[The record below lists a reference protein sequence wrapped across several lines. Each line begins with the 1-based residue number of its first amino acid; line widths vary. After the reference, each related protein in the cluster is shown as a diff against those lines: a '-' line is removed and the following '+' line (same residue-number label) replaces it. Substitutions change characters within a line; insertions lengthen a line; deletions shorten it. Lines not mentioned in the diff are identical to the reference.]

1 MRCISDSCTETAGD
15 TYNFTKLN
23 ETTQQLQ
30 HVEQGR
36 SLRKVITDYSD
47 GGIYCCSAQCASDT
61 ESCCNQIKGSY
72 ELISRVNI
80 NQIIH
85 CV

>member
-1 MRCISDSCTETAGD
+1 MRCRSHSCTETAGD
-15 TYNFTKLN
+15 TYNFAKLN

-47 GGIYCCSAQCASDT
+47 AGIYCCSAQCANNT
-61 ESCCNQIKGSY
+61 NSCCNQIKGMSKLKSIHRITYSY
-72 ELISRVNI
+72 NT
-80 NQIIH
+80 
-85 CV
+85 

>member
-1 MRCISDSCTETAGD
+1 MRCISHSCTKTAGD
-15 TYNFTKLN
+15 TYNFAKLN

-30 HVEQGR
+30 LVEQGG

-47 GGIYCCSAQCASDT
+47 GGIYCCTAHCANDT

-72 ELISRVNI
+72 MS
-80 NQIIH
+80 
-85 CV
+85 